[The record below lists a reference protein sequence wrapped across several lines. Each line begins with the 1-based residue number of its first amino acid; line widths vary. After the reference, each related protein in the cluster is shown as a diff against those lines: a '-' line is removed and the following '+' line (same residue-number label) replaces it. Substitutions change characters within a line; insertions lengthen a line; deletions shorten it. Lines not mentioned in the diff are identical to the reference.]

1 MGDNT
6 SETESGRFSNRQSLL
21 LLVGMVLLGL
31 VVTFYGVTLLIVA
44 SLITLGSIAVGV
56 FLILR
61 SYSTG
66 DAKIQAVS
74 DEIEQMNNDASFDI
88 SEELIAWDK
97 IKYTKGLGT
106 RMAGQESNIADIH
119 HRLVVAREELAKAET
134 SIHRVEAVLAADSL
148 LATARELRA
157 PAESGE

>member
-6 SETESGRFSNRQSLL
+6 SETKEGTLSERGDLLSLA
-21 LLVGMVLLGL
+21 GFVLFGLGL
-31 VVTFYGVTLLIVA
+31 LFYGVTLLIVA

-66 DAKIQAVS
+66 GAKIQAVS
-74 DEIEQMNNDASFDI
+74 DEIEHMNNDASFDI

-119 HRLVVAREELAKAET
+119 HRLVAAREELAKAET
-134 SIHRVEAVLAADSL
+134 SIHRIEAVLAADSL